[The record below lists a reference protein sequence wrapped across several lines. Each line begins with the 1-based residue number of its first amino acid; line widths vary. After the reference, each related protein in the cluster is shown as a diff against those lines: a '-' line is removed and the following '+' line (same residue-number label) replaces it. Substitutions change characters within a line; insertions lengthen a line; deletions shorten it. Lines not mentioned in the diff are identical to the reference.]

1 MKKEMISNMLSGNEI
16 YHRKMEYTC
25 GICKSDKLPDNI
37 FNKRE
42 IKSLLSKFKM
52 NSSDLSSII
61 TKCNCNKNTP
71 KAHKLCAL
79 LNVIYNFE
87 LKCPDCHADYNLS
100 IHIHNKPFQK
110 ACNLIQFIL
119 VLLVNII
126 IYGACAFLVLLP
138 LVIDKE
144 YYNGEEKKIYFVSLC
159 FFAAILFL
167 INTYLTYVTFL
178 MFLVQNPNDSNS
190 YALEVKDINSPNK
203 YKNNDKYYKLLYKFF
218 RDFYKTQIRYLV
230 AKKHKTIFISK
241 GYGSFNKEL
250 QEMVIKNNL
259 EREKEMEEN
268 NGGEEILGLKIN
280 KINKK
285 SNNEKEENNNKN
297 NNVEK
302 SNGNIDNS
310 DISESI
316 NKNKEDK
323 NINYNNKISS
333 NNNLSSN
340 LNFVSKKNNDILKD
354 YKNEKKSIEI
364 TSKKSISKQSEKSNE
379 SLKQK
384 KKQISIEIINTDKSN
399 KQIKN
404 FTTKEEKK
412 NQDSGSNKTKK
423 NSESNNSKKSRNKK
437 IEIESM
443 SSKDMKMNN
452 KKFEESKE
460 SFINKKD
467 MKNKMDGDSSM
478 KIKLVNEP
486 NIFNENDNSIFVST
500 PLHNN
505 GK

>member
-1 MKKEMISNMLSGNEI
+1 MKKEMINNMLSGNEI

-37 FNKRE
+37 FNKRK

-61 TKCNCNKNTP
+61 IKCNCNKTTP

-178 MFLVQNPNDSNS
+178 MFLIQNPNDSNS

-285 SNNEKEENNNKN
+285 SNNDKEENNKN

-302 SNGNIDNS
+302 SNENMENS
-310 DISESI
+310 DI
-316 NKNKEDK
+316 
-323 NINYNNKISS
+323 
-333 NNNLSSN
+333 
-340 LNFVSKKNNDILKD
+340 
-354 YKNEKKSIEI
+354 
-364 TSKKSISKQSEKSNE
+364 
-379 SLKQK
+379 
-384 KKQISIEIINTDKSN
+384 
-399 KQIKN
+399 
-404 FTTKEEKK
+404 
-412 NQDSGSNKTKK
+412 
-423 NSESNNSKKSRNKK
+423 
-437 IEIESM
+437 
-443 SSKDMKMNN
+443 
-452 KKFEESKE
+452 
-460 SFINKKD
+460 
-467 MKNKMDGDSSM
+467 
-478 KIKLVNEP
+478 
-486 NIFNENDNSIFVST
+486 
-500 PLHNN
+500 
-505 GK
+505 